1 MSIESDL
8 VAHLKAD
15 VTIKALLTYTKDSID
30 HVKIYPLI
38 KPQDVGTPYITYQVI
53 NDNSNQCIEGIVY
66 QNDARFQLDCWST
79 KYSEVKAIKEAVI
92 SALIGFKS
100 SNSISNMDDYEPDTK
115 LYRQLIDFKLKGK

>member
-8 VAHLKAD
+8 YTHLKDDAG
-15 VTIKALLTYTKDSID
+15 VSALVG
-30 HVKIYPLI
+30 VKIYPM
-38 KPQDVGTPYITYQVI
+38 KAPQNVTSPYISYQVI
-53 NDNSNQCIEGIVY
+53 NDNGNQCMSGEVY
-66 QNDARFQLDCWST
+66 QNDTRFQIDCWST

-115 LYRQLIDFKLKGK
+115 LYRQLIDFKLKG

>member
-8 VAHLKAD
+8 VSHLLAD
-15 VTIKALLTYTKDSID
+15 AAVSALVGI
-30 HVKIYPLI
+30 KIYPM
-38 KPQDVGTPYITYQVI
+38 KAPQNVTNPYITYQVI
-53 NDNSNQCIEGIVY
+53 SDNSNQCIGGEVY
-66 QNDARFQLDCWST
+66 QNDTRFQVDCWST

-115 LYRQLIDFKLKGK
+115 LYRQLIDFKLKG